1 MTISLASQ
9 GVSAS
14 ISTADTN
21 EWPHRKYILNAGIR
35 SLRKQNSP
43 FGGFR
48 PYWREGAGRYVR
60 QQIWPEQLRNM
71 VNGLL
76 MPVMAITA
84 GSDIA
89 VHAFQAALNVKS
101 TCTVSYGNSILPSSV

>member
-1 MTISLASQ
+1 MAAQEVYSECRHTLAPQ
-9 GVSAS
+9 AKQFVWV
-14 ISTADTN
+14 ISTVLARRVD
-21 EWPHRKYILNAGIR
+21 
-35 SLRKQNSP
+35 
-43 FGGFR
+43 
-48 PYWREGAGRYVR
+48 RYVG

-89 VHAFQAALNVKS
+89 VRAFQAARNVKS
-101 TCTVSYGNSILPSSV
+101 TCTVSYGNSILPPSA